1 MAGRS
6 GRDGLTSTRRD
17 PGPGRPI
24 ALLATHASLAVLLVV
39 SAVALW
45 SPSSET
51 DGGVF
56 ALLLVAE
63 LALLGIAAGIV
74 AVFDRHSPLVLVDVL
89 VAAPLAAGLAR
100 GGTLGPGMLALLGVA
115 MIVVAVS
122 GAGVAALRVRG
133 RPVERLVLA
142 AALAALAVVFVGT
155 PLAAAVAVL
164 ILAVVAA
171 PDVGRA
177 GAPAPV
183 PASRPRRPARARR
196 AAPDAAAVLTRRPV
210 DRDES
215 A

>member
-1 MAGRS
+1 MAGGS

-17 PGPGRPI
+17 PRSGRPI
-24 ALLATHASLAVLLVV
+24 ALLATHASLALLLVI
-39 SAVALW
+39 SAVELW
-45 SPSSET
+45 SSSSET

-56 ALLLVAE
+56 ATLLVAE
-63 LALLGIAAGIV
+63 LALLGIAAAIV

-89 VAAPLAAGLAR
+89 IAAPLAAGVAG
-100 GGTLGPGMLALLGVA
+100 GGTLGPGMLALVGVA
-115 MIVVAVS
+115 TIVAAVS

-142 AALAALAVVFVGT
+142 VALAALAVVFVGT

-164 ILAVVAA
+164 ILAVLAA
-171 PDVGRA
+171 PDLGPGRA
-177 GAPAPV
+177 
-183 PASRPRRPARARR
+183 PASAAAAGRSARVRR